1 MRGSRYISSVKGK
14 EKDKGVEVRDGTGRN
29 EKVDSKP
36 LSH

>member
-1 MRGSRYISSVKGK
+1 MRGSRYNSFVKGK
-14 EKDKGVEVRDGTGRN
+14 EKDKGAKGRDVAGRN